1 MSIDESEFTEMKDK
15 LMEQETIIEDLQS
28 EMENLRIISVQ
39 HKEQTQKVYIYSR
52 ASVAPTLMGH
62 LPWLFVK

>member
-15 LMEQETIIEDLQS
+15 LMEQETMIEDLQT

-39 HKEQTQKVYIYSR
+39 HKEQTQKVYIYCSLHKGLI
-52 ASVAPTLMGH
+52 VCFL
-62 LPWLFVK
+62 V